1 MRRVV
6 VTGVGALTPVGND
19 APSSWQSL
27 LAGRSGIGPV
37 TRFDAS
43 PFSFPIAGELK
54 GFDPEAVLPQR
65 VSRHMDINVQYA
77 CATALEALRDAGVS
91 IERPL
96 GETAGVV
103 FGSGVGGY
111 NLLEEQTRVFNEKG
125 PRRVSPFFLSN
136 ILPDA
141 ASGYLAMITGATGP
155 NMAVVSA
162 CATGAAAVGEAY
174 ENIRR
179 GDADLMICGG
189 TEAPHTAVL
198 YSAFAAL
205 RAIASYD
212 DDPSAACKP
221 FDARRDGFVISEG
234 AASLILEEAEHAER
248 RGARIYAEIAGYGSA
263 NDAFDMQASEEN
275 GRGAVLAI
283 SMALRKASI
292 DPNSIGYV
300 NAHGTGTQM
309 NDRVETVALKRV
321 FAKHA
326 YRLAV
331 SSTKSMT
338 GHMMGAAGAFEA
350 IASVLALHEQVLPPT
365 MHYREPDPECDLD
378 YVPNQA
384 RRVSGL
390 QAVLSTSIGLGG
402 HNAALIFKRAE

>member
-6 VTGVGALTPVGND
+6 VTGVGALSPVGND
-19 APSSWQSL
+19 ASSSWQSL

-37 TRFDAS
+37 TRFDNAQF
-43 PFSFPIAGELK
+43 PFAIAGEIK
-54 GFDPEAVLPQR
+54 GFDADSLLPPR
-65 VSRHMDINVQYA
+65 VGRHMDVNVQYA
-77 CATALEALRDAGVS
+77 CVTALEALRDAGVS

-96 GETAGVV
+96 GETAGVI

-111 NLLEEQTRVFNEKG
+111 NLLEEQTRVFNKKG
-125 PRRVSPFFLSN
+125 PRRVSPFFLAN

-162 CATGAAAVGEAY
+162 CATGAAAIGEAY
-174 ENIRR
+174 ETIRR

-189 TEAPHTAVL
+189 TEAPITPVL

-205 RAIASYD
+205 RAIATYD
-212 DDPSAACKP
+212 DDPSVACKP
-221 FDARRDGFVISEG
+221 FDARRDGFVIAEG
-234 AASLILEEAEHAER
+234 AATLILEEAEHAER
-248 RGARIYAEIAGYGSA
+248 RGARVYAEVGGYGSA

-283 SMALRKASI
+283 QMALRKAAI

-300 NAHGTGTQM
+300 NAHGTGTPM

-350 IASVLALHEQVLPPT
+350 VACSLALHEQVLPPT
-365 MHYREPDPECDLD
+365 MHYCDPDPDCDLD
-378 YVPNQA
+378 YVPNAA

-390 QAVLSTSIGLGG
+390 EAVLSTSIGLGG

>member
-19 APSSWQSL
+19 APTSWQSL
-27 LAGRSGIGPV
+27 LAGRSGIAPI

-54 GFDPEAVLPQR
+54 GFDAAAVLPER
-65 VSRHMDINVQYA
+65 ASRHMDVNVQYA
-77 CATALEALRDAGVS
+77 CTTALEALRDAGIS

-96 GETAGVV
+96 GEDAGVI

-125 PRRVSPFFLSN
+125 PRRVSPFFLAN

-162 CATGAAAVGEAY
+162 CATGAAAIGEAY
-174 ENIRR
+174 ETIRR

-189 TEAPHTAVL
+189 TEAPITPVL

-212 DDPSAACKP
+212 DDPAVACKP
-221 FDARRDGFVISEG
+221 FDARRDGFVIAEG
-234 AASLILEEAEHAER
+234 AATLILEDAEHAER
-248 RGARIYAEIAGYGSA
+248 RGARVYAEVGGYGSA

-283 SMALRKASI
+283 QMALRKAEI

-300 NAHGTGTQM
+300 NAHGTGTPM

-350 IASVLALHEQVLPPT
+350 VVSILALHEQALPPT
-365 MHYREPDPECDLD
+365 MHYRDRDPDCDLD
-378 YVPNQA
+378 YVPN
-384 RRVSGL
+384 
-390 QAVLSTSIGLGG
+390 
-402 HNAALIFKRAE
+402 

>member
-1 MRRVV
+1 
-6 VTGVGALTPVGND
+6 
-19 APSSWQSL
+19 L
-27 LAGRSGIGPV
+27 LAGKSGIGPI

-43 PFSFPIAGELK
+43 QFSFAIAGELK
-54 GFDPEAVLPQR
+54 GFDPDALLPPR
-65 VSRHMDINVQYA
+65 AGRHMDVNVQYA
-77 CATALEALRDAGVS
+77 CVTALEALRDAGLS
-91 IERPL
+91 IDRPL
-96 GETAGVV
+96 GETAGVI

-162 CATGAAAVGEAY
+162 CATGAASVGEAY
-174 ENIRR
+174 ETIRR

-189 TEAPHTAVL
+189 TEAPLTPVL

-205 RAIASYD
+205 RAIATYD
-212 DDPSAACKP
+212 DDPSSACKP
-221 FDARRDGFVISEG
+221 FDARRDGFVIAEG
-234 AASLILEEAEHAER
+234 AASLILEDAEHAQR
-248 RGARIYAEIAGYGSA
+248 RGARVYAEVGGYGSA

-275 GRGAVLAI
+275 GSGAVLAI
-283 SMALRKASI
+283 QTALRKAAI

-300 NAHGTGTQM
+300 NAHGTGTPM

-350 IASVLALHEQVLPPT
+350 VASVLALYEQVLPPT
-365 MHYREPDPECDLD
+365 MHYCNPDPDCDLD
-378 YVPNQA
+378 YVPNAA
-384 RRVSGL
+384 RRVTGL
-390 QAVLSTSIGLGG
+390 EAVLSTSIGLGG
-402 HNAALIFKRAE
+402 HNAALIFLRPE

>member
-6 VTGVGALTPVGND
+6 VTGVGALSPVGND

-27 LAGRSGIGPV
+27 LAGRSGIGPI

-43 PFSFPIAGELK
+43 QFSFPIAGEVK
-54 GFDPEAVLPQR
+54 GFDPEAALPAKVR
-65 VSRHMDINVQYA
+65 RNMDVNVQYA
-77 CATALEALRDAGVS
+77 CATALEALADAGVS
-91 IERPL
+91 LERPL
-96 GETAGVV
+96 GETAGVI

-111 NLLEEQTRVFNEKG
+111 NLLEEQTRIFNEKG
-125 PRRVSPFFLSN
+125 PRRVSPFFLAN

-162 CATGAAAVGEAY
+162 CATGAAAVGESY
-174 ENIRR
+174 ETIRR
-179 GDADLMICGG
+179 GDADLMIAGG
-189 TEAPHTAVL
+189 TEAPLTAVL

-205 RAIASYD
+205 RAIATYD
-212 DDPSAACKP
+212 DDPATACKP
-221 FDARRDGFVISEG
+221 FDARRDGFVIAEG
-234 AASLILEEAEHAER
+234 AACLILEDAEHAAR
-248 RGARIYAEIAGYGSA
+248 RGARVYAEVCGYGSA

-275 GRGAVLAI
+275 GRGAVLAVQ
-283 SMALRKASI
+283 MALRKAEI

-309 NDRVETVALKRV
+309 NDRVETLALKRI

-350 IASVLALHEQVLPPT
+350 VASVLALHEQVLPPT
-365 MHYREPDPECDLD
+365 LNYRDQDPDCDLD
-378 YVPNQA
+378 YVPNEA

-390 QAVLSTSIGLGG
+390 EAVLSTSIGLGG

>member
-19 APSSWQSL
+19 AQSSWQSL
-27 LAGRSGIGPV
+27 LAGRSGIGPI

-43 PFSFPIAGELK
+43 QFSFPIAGELK
-54 GFDPEAVLPQR
+54 GFDLGAVLPER
-65 VSRHMDINVQYA
+65 VSRHMDVNVQYA
-77 CATALEALRDAGVS
+77 CTTALEALRDAGIS

-96 GETAGVV
+96 GETAGVI

-189 TEAPHTAVL
+189 TEAPLTAVL

-205 RAIASYD
+205 RAIATYD
-212 DDPSAACKP
+212 DDPSTACKP

-234 AASLILEEAEHAER
+234 AASLILEDAEHAER
-248 RGARIYAEIAGYGSA
+248 RGARIYAEVAGYGSA
-263 NDAFDMQASEEN
+263 NDAFDMQASEDN

-283 SMALRKASI
+283 SMALRKANI

-365 MHYREPDPECDLD
+365 MHYSAPDPDCDLD
-378 YVPNQA
+378 YVPNEA

-390 QAVLSTSIGLGG
+390 EAVLSTSIGLGG